1 MNIGHLI
8 TDNLVE
14 DYEAVH
20 WPGGMFSHKLKLSPI
35 LEPPNT
41 APLLTASP
49 SNTAT
54 YFQFPISFFSW

>member
-20 WPGGMFSHKLKLSPI
+20 WPGGMFSHKLKLSFIP
-35 LEPPNT
+35 EPPNT
-41 APLLTASP
+41 AALLTASP
-49 SNTAT
+49 L
-54 YFQFPISFFSW
+54 